1 MRYLKPLFESKRLN
15 GITQKALIDA
25 DLTKDQYMEMI
36 DFVGRCGY
44 SEVKAALPFLLR
56 MIEEDNYDISA
67 LDLSMLIRFYK
78 MKKAKVDELE
88 SIEDYF
94 LDIIED
100 KSNDIRIGITKDDN
114 TIDIRII
121 YTDLSDLGQK
131 MAEIDKRF
139 KRAGQEYRIY
149 QMSSS
154 VLVQEGNMTCIFLKV
169 NI

>member
-1 MRYLKPLFESKRLN
+1 MRYLKPLFESRQLN
-15 GITQKALIDA
+15 GITQKVLIDA

-44 SEVKAALPFLLR
+44 SEVKAKLPFLIE
-56 MIEEDNYDISA
+56 MIETNNYNISRWNLDN
-67 LDLSMLIRFYK
+67 LIGFYK

-100 KSNDIRIGITKDDN
+100 KSNDIRIGIPKDDN
-114 TIDIRII
+114 IIDIRII

-169 NI
+169 EI